1 MLRIVPLVLFLSHSL
16 SLLQALRCQTS
27 PNFSYLRYGK
37 AGKYVDIDFAGEG
50 GLLYYISSALLFWE
64 SDEDSCLAVD
74 LIPSNSEVWDR
85 KGSLSLLWPLFQSL
99 CLGQFIETLSSTV
112 QGRPLMTET
121 GMSIFEHSLAFAESE
136 ATISSRLGL
145 SLFGS
150 PTSRATNTSVEEGTV
165 TKLLTK
171 SEILQMVNTPPEVLL
186 MGVSTSFSLSCYTSR
201 YIRICSTCYAPWCNS
216 HAFHFSRL
224 RVVVYC

>member
-1 MLRIVPLVLFLSHSL
+1 MLRIVPFLLFLSHTL

-27 PNFSYLRYGK
+27 PNFSYLKYGTADK
-37 AGKYVDIDFAGEG
+37 HVDLDFAGEG

-64 SDEDSCLAVD
+64 SDADSCLAVD
-74 LIPSNSEVWDR
+74 LIPSKPETWDR

-99 CLGQFIETLSSTV
+99 CLGQFVETLSSTV

-136 ATISSRLGL
+136 AMISTRLGL

-150 PTSRATNTSVEEGTV
+150 PANRATSSLVEDGTV
-165 TKLLTK
+165 TKLFTK
-171 SEILQMVNTPPEVLL
+171 SEILQKMNTPPEVLL
-186 MGVSTSFSLSCYTSR
+186 MGVSAPFSLFCATSR
-201 YIRICSTCYAPWCNS
+201 GILSCKTC
-216 HAFHFSRL
+216 
-224 RVVVYC
+224 

>member
-1 MLRIVPLVLFLSHSL
+1 MYSATRRHIHLSASYRLMLRIVPLVLFLSHTL

-27 PNFSYLRYGK
+27 PNFSYLKYGT
-37 AGKYVDIDFAGEG
+37 AGKYVGLDFAGEG

-64 SDEDSCLAVD
+64 SDGDSCLAVD
-74 LIPSNSEVWDR
+74 LVPSNSEIWDR

-136 ATISSRLGL
+136 AMISSRLGL

-150 PTSRATNTSVEEGTV
+150 PVSRATNASVEEGTV
-165 TKLLTK
+165 KKLFTK
-171 SEILQMVNTPPEVLL
+171 SEILQKMNTPPEVLL
-186 MGVSTSFSLSCYTSR
+186 MGVSASFSLC
-201 YIRICSTCYAPWCNS
+201 
-216 HAFHFSRL
+216 
-224 RVVVYC
+224 